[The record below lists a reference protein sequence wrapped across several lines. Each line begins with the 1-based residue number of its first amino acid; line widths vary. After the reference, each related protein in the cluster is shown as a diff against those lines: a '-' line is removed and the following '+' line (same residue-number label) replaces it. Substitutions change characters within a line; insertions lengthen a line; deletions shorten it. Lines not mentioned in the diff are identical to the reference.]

1 MLSGEDD
8 DVIENA
14 KQALH
19 SQLAGGRRFDSQVS
33 EFEED
38 SASLQDEKDV
48 ELETELEG
56 KFSLQS
62 VGSSPGLDI
71 CVFEQDALGHEA
83 IYEQPVP
90 GRT

>member
-1 MLSGEDD
+1 M
-8 DVIENA
+8 IEKA

-38 SASLQDEKDV
+38 STSLQDDKDV

-56 KFSLQS
+56 SLRNS
-62 VGSSPGLDI
+62 VFHLS
-71 CVFEQDALGHEA
+71 EM
-83 IYEQPVP
+83 
-90 GRT
+90 